1 MIARGRGKIHG
12 LHNMNKNSG
21 LKYIFCVLTAGCM
34 WGCMGLLVRPLNDIG
49 LVSMDIVALRAF
61 VTVIVTF
68 ASLPLLSKIN
78 GSRVREDIKI
88 KFKDT
93 WIFLG
98 TGIASVVFFNF
109 CYFNTIIYTSLS
121 VAAIMLYT
129 APIFV
134 MIISAF
140 VFHDKIT
147 SVKVIAILLAFIG
160 CGVVTGV
167 IGGNIAITATGALF
181 GLGAGIGYALYS
193 IFGKIAT
200 KRGYNSVTVTLYTFV
215 MASVGVLPFC
225 DFKGIVNVFSENPQ
239 MLVLSFVLILVTT
252 FFPYIF
258 YTAGLNGMEPGRA
271 AVVACIEPVAATF
284 VGWIAFNERPS
295 VSTVLGVL
303 MVIGA
308 IFIINVGQDGKDK
321 VDK

>member
-1 MIARGRGKIHG
+1 MIARGRGKIRG
-12 LHNMNKNSG
+12 LHNMNKRSG
-21 LKYIFCVLTAGCM
+21 LKYIFYVLTAGCM

-134 MIISAF
+134 MLIGAA
-140 VFHDKIT
+140 VFRDKIT
-147 SVKVIAILLAFIG
+147 PRKFVALLVAFLG

-181 GLGAGIGYALYS
+181 GLGAGVGYALYS

-200 KRGYNSVTVTLYTFV
+200 RRGYNSVTVTLYTFLT
-215 MASVGVLPFC
+215 ASLGVLPFC
-225 DFKGIVNVFSENPQ
+225 DLKGIIVSFSRNPR
-239 MLVLSFVLILVTT
+239 MIALSFVLILVTT

-271 AVVACIEPVAATF
+271 AVVACIEPVAATC
-284 VGWIAFNERPS
+284 VGWIAFDERPS
-295 VSTVLGVL
+295 VSTAVGVVL
-303 MVIGA
+303 VIGA
-308 IFIINVGQDGKDK
+308 IAIINAGQKS
-321 VDK
+321 